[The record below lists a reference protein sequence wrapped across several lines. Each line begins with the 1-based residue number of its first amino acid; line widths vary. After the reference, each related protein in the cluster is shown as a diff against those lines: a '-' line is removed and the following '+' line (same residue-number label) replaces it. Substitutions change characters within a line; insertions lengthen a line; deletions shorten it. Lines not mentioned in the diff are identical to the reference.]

1 MGDISC
7 CKKFLIYFFLGLNI
21 FITIVILLLLFLA
34 TYDVNLLDWYQYIYL
49 VLAMIVW
56 LLLFVVY
63 VGKLVLILIGQLN
76 KLPTKYIKLAWLV
89 LNGPAILFFIIG
101 FIFDLVMYSQGE
113 INMFLY
119 IILYWII
126 LVLYGVF
133 TAFDFFHIDY
143 QIQLS
148 SNFSVETTQVKINN
162 EDVKT
167 YQEPDKA
174 ESVNQK
180 MKST

>member
-1 MGDISC
+1 
-7 CKKFLIYFFLGLNI
+7 
-21 FITIVILLLLFLA
+21 
-34 TYDVNLLDWYQYIYL
+34 
-49 VLAMIVW
+49 MIVW
-56 LLLFVVY
+56 LLLFILY

-76 KLPTKYIKLAWLV
+76 KLPTKYIKLSWLV

-101 FIFDLVMYSQGE
+101 FIFDLVMYSQSE
-113 INMFLY
+113 INLFLY

-148 SNFSVETTQVKINN
+148 SNSSNEATQVKINN
-162 EDVKT
+162 EEVKT
-167 YQEPDKA
+167 YQEQDRA
-174 ESVNQK
+174 ESVNAK